1 MKRKIKKPTR
11 KQILS
16 RWWLDPDGYWYKA
29 EDKSKCHHPN
39 YYIDNRRVSS
49 RWFNGRISKIF

>member
-16 RWWLDPDGYWYKA
+16 RLWLDGDGYWYLA
-29 EDKSKCHHPN
+29 ENKSKCSFPD
-39 YYIDNRRVSS
+39 YYIDNRHVSAK
-49 RWFNGRISKIF
+49 WFNGRLSKKA